1 MKIDFASVLLALIA
15 VAGVIWLADALVL
28 SRVRLRRDSSESRTP
43 ARASGEWARARET
56 PPRPIAV
63 EYARTFLPVLVLI
76 LGVRTCLAEPFKIP
90 SGSMMPTLLVGDYI
104 LVNKF
109 SYGVRLPVL
118 NTKLVEVGAPE
129 RGDLVVFRPPW
140 APGEHWIKRVVG
152 LPGDE
157 VTYRNKT
164 LYINGDE
171 MAETDVGPYTGP
183 SESDRDMADAEV
195 KTEQLGSVAHPIMEF
210 PRQQTGHEG
219 TWIVPAGHYFMMGDS
234 RDNSID
240 SRFKGFVPEEN
251 LVGKAFLIW
260 MNYDRG
266 VDFRRLGTVLN

>member
-1 MKIDFASVLLALIA
+1 MNFDFASVLLALIA
-15 VAGVIWLADALVL
+15 ITGAVWLADALIF
-28 SRVRLRRDSSESRTP
+28 SRMRRTRALQTSASTRAGQR
-43 ARASGEWARARET
+43 ARAPEPAYR
-56 PPRPIAV
+56 RPAAV
-63 EYARTFLPVLVLI
+63 EYARSFLPILVLI

-118 NTKLVEVGAPE
+118 NTKVIDVGAPE

-140 APGEHWIKRVVG
+140 APGEHWIKRVIG

-157 VTYRNKT
+157 ITYRNKT
-164 LYINGDE
+164 LYINGEE
-171 MAETDVGPYTGP
+171 MAATDAVPYLGP
-183 SESDRDMADAEV
+183 SEPNRNTANAEV
-195 KTEQLGSVAHPIMEF
+195 KTEQLGSIAHPIMEF
-210 PRQQTGHEG
+210 PRQHTDHEG

-260 MNYDRG
+260 MNFDRG
-266 VDFRRLGTVLN
+266 VDFSRLGTVLG

>member
-1 MKIDFASVLLALIA
+1 MNLDFASVLLALIA
-15 VAGVIWLADALVL
+15 ITGAVWLADALIF
-28 SRVRLRRDSSESRTP
+28 SRVHGARSSQTSAS
-43 ARASGEWARARET
+43 ARAGRRARALEPAYR
-56 PPRPIAV
+56 RPMAV
-63 EYARTFLPVLVLI
+63 EYARSFLPVLVLI

-118 NTKLVEVGAPE
+118 NTKVIDVGAPE

-140 APGEHWIKRVVG
+140 APGEHWIKRVIG

-157 VTYRNKT
+157 ITYRNKT
-164 LYINGDE
+164 LYINGEE
-171 MAETDVGPYTGP
+171 MT
-183 SESDRDMADAEV
+183 ESDASPYLGASEPNRIVTNAEV
-195 KTEQLGSVAHPIMEF
+195 KTEQLGSVAHTIMEF
-210 PRQQTGHEG
+210 PHQRTDHEG

-260 MNYDRG
+260 MNFDRG
-266 VDFRRLGTVLN
+266 VDFSRLGTVLS